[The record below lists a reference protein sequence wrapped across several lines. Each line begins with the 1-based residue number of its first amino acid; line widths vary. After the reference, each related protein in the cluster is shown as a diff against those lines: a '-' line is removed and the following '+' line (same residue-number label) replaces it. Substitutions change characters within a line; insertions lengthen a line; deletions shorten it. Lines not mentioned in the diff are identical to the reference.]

1 MKKTLLIFFI
11 FLSISCFAQFSKTHY
26 IPPLTSGTST
36 GVSPQDHYLYIST
49 PSVLD
54 VKVKVIEI
62 GGSVF
67 TRSINKNNPWIYS
80 IGSGNDTQIF
90 TPNTTIGKLSN
101 KGYIVEA
108 EDLIYT
114 SLRTNAGGYNQA
126 GGLVSK
132 GNSALG
138 KEFRIGAM
146 LNKYNTSGL
155 MNFASILAVENNTN
169 ITISNIPTSTVLTN
183 GKIITGPLSFTL
195 NKNESYVLA
204 IENNGSNFNSTN
216 IIGSLIN
223 SDKDIVVN
231 AGSFGGSN
239 YEGPNTTFST
249 GRDVGFDQ
257 IVSFEKTGKEYI
269 FIKGLGSNVLE
280 RVLLIAHKDNTKI
293 YVNGN
298 TAPIIKNA
306 GEYLVLDGSNY
317 SNNNLYVTS
326 SENIFAYQSIGG
338 TDSPANQNLFFV
350 PPINCSTPTIVD
362 NIPFIDSIGSISFGG
377 SINVVTE
384 VGATVLMNDVPIPS
398 SPITINANPGFVYY
412 SVNGLSGN
420 VSVKSTKQVYVSY
433 LGTNGTATYG
443 GYYSG
448 FDLKPEIIS
457 DKLAVSTTACIPNII
472 LKINELTSYD
482 TFQWFFNEVAI
493 PGATTNKYTPTQ
505 SGYYQ
510 VRGSILNCGSTV
522 FSDKIPVSK
531 CPDDSDNDGTNNNI
545 DIDLDNDGIINQSEA
560 FSSLI
565 NQFNPVLGTGYSGLI
580 NGSGSIIGK
589 PLYGFVSEVPAG
601 KTRTLSYTLNLN
613 QSESLNFSYISQ
625 DNASQATLVSDYM
638 NSDGDFIVR
647 VPTDKTITVTD
658 PNGQLLIDTNYDGIY
673 ESGVK
678 EFSSFEIRF
687 RLNSTTPLVPGT
699 GSFKFQTFLTNSLTF
714 SHSNLSDANNN
725 KATFAIEHIQTFDS
739 DSDGIPDLLDIDS
752 DNDGIPDTI
761 EAQGKSF
768 KVFSG
773 IDSNKNGLD
782 NVFEPGITKINTDND
797 IYNTYSVHDVLD
809 LDSDNDGIYDLV
821 ESGSNAIDA
830 NKDGVID
837 GLAASFGTNGLFDAL
852 ETSPDSGKLNYIVTD
867 TDSDGNFNY
876 IDLDSD
882 NDLCNDVTEAGFT
895 DPNFDGLLGNN
906 PITINTNGIVK
917 SGTGYT
923 IPNVNYITAAPISIT
938 TQPNVAPTCELQNA
952 TITLT
957 DNNGN
962 SYQWQIFKGGSWT
975 DIVDDATYAGATT
988 NTLSITSVESGM
1000 NRTKYRV
1007 QLNKTGN
1014 TCGLLSSETI
1024 LTVYVLPIV
1033 NNVTIIQCDDDLNAK
1048 TYFNLTVKNELI
1060 SSNFANENFT
1070 YYTSLAGANAT
1081 NLVNNVE
1088 LITTP
1093 LAFENINPQLPAPQG
1108 LMSIW
1113 ARVTNKITGCY
1124 SVAKLTLKV
1133 VATNIPVSY
1142 NIALPPVCDD
1152 FLDIDGNNNANNN
1165 KRDGIATFD
1174 LSTTKAT
1181 IEAKLPPLPSTDFY
1195 TIKYYRNQADA
1206 LAETKVITDIAN
1218 YRNIGYPNIQNIW
1231 VRVDSNIDNACY
1243 GLGPFVTLT
1252 VEALPFAN
1260 PVIIPRQCDDNQDG
1274 KFLFDTS
1281 TLETKLLQGQT
1292 ATAVSVKYFDSSDNP
1307 LKDSNGVL
1315 ITGSFPASFT
1325 TSSQTIKA
1333 VVTNNTA
1340 QKCFDETLITFI
1352 VDYKPEAFAIP
1363 AIDLTE
1369 CDDEKDPTDQN
1380 GLIDFNTST
1389 LESAILRGQIGMVV
1403 TYTLQNG
1410 TVLSTLAPTFTT
1422 GTQNV
1427 LVTVTNPLN
1436 PSCPATTI
1444 LKFVV
1449 NSLPNINSNANGDDD
1464 ELVCSN
1470 LPTFY
1475 VQLHAGVRNG
1485 TPPSNYTY
1493 QWKKDGINIAG
1504 QTQQILNVNTEGNYT
1519 VEVSTVSGCSRDR
1532 NIKVTASDIAHLDTI
1547 KIIDLVDINSITVN
1561 VTGQGQYEYS
1571 LDEPD
1576 GPFQLSNLFNNVP
1589 AGIHEVFINDKNG
1602 CGIVSQTIAVLGL
1615 PKYFTPNGDGYN
1627 DYWSVKGVNSNFNT
1641 NSIIFIYDRYG
1652 KLITKINTNSEGWDG
1667 NFNGSP
1673 LPSDDYWYT
1682 VKLEEGREAKGH
1694 FSLKR

>member
-1 MKKTLLIFFI
+1 MKKTLLILFI

-26 IPPLTSGTST
+26 IPPLTSGTSSA
-36 GVSPQDHYLYIST
+36 VAPQDHYLYIST
-49 PSVLD
+49 PSLLD

-62 GGSVF
+62 GKNVY

-90 TPNTTIGKLSN
+90 TPNTTIGKLNN

-114 SLRTNAGGYNQA
+114 SLRTNAGSYAQA

-146 LNKYNTSGL
+146 LNKYNTTGL
-155 MNFASILAVENNTN
+155 MNFASILAVENGTN
-169 ITISNIPTSTVLTN
+169 ITISNIPNGTVLTD
-183 GKIITGPLSFTL
+183 GTQFTGPLSFTL

-204 IENNGSNFNSTN
+204 MENNGSNFNSTN

-239 YEGPNTTFST
+239 YEGPITDNSR

-269 FIKGLGSNVLE
+269 FIKGLGTDVLE

-298 TAPIIKNA
+298 LTPVIKNA
-306 GEYLVLDGSNY
+306 GEYLILDGSDY

-338 TDSPANQNLFFV
+338 TVSPANQNLFFV

-362 NIPFIDSIGSISFGG
+362 NIPFIDSIGSTAFYG

-384 VGATVLMNDVPIPS
+384 TGATVLINDAPIQS

-412 SVNGLSGN
+412 SVSGLSGN
-420 VSVKSTKQVYVSY
+420 VSVKSTTQVYVSY
-433 LGTNGTATYG
+433 LGTNGFATYG

-457 DKLAVSTTACIPNII
+457 DKLTAATTACIPNVI

-493 PGATTNKYTPTQ
+493 PGATTNKYTPSQ
-505 SGYYQ
+505 PGYYQ

-531 CPDDSDNDGTNNNI
+531 CPHDSDNDGTNNNI
-545 DIDLDNDGIINQSEA
+545 DIDLDNDGITNQSEV
-560 FSSLI
+560 FISLI
-565 NQFNPVLGTGYSGLI
+565 NQSNPLLGTEYNGVIS
-580 NGSGSIIGK
+580 GSGTITGK
-589 PLYGFVSEVPAG
+589 SLYGFVSEVPAG
-601 KTRTLSYTLNLN
+601 KAKTVRYTINLN
-613 QSESLNFSYISQ
+613 QPESLIFSYISQ
-625 DNASQATLVSDYM
+625 NNANQTTLVTDYM
-638 NSDGDFIVR
+638 NSEGDFIVR

-658 PNGQLLIDTNYDGIY
+658 PTGQLLIDTNYDGIY

-678 EFSSFEIRF
+678 QFSSFEIRF
-687 RLNSTTPLVPGT
+687 RLNTTTPLIPGT
-699 GSFKFQTFLTNSLTF
+699 GSFHFQTYLTNSLTF
-714 SHSNLSDANNN
+714 SHSNLSDLNNN

-752 DNDGIPDTI
+752 DNDGIPDTV
-761 EAQGKSF
+761 EAQGKGF

-773 IDSNKNGLD
+773 IDSDKNGLD
-782 NVFEPGITKINTDND
+782 NVFEPGLIRINTDND
-797 IYNTYSVHDVLD
+797 IFNTFPVVYDQLD

-821 ESGSNAIDA
+821 ESGSNAIDS

-837 GLAASFGTNGLFDAL
+837 GLAASFGINGLFDAL

-917 SGTGYT
+917 SGSNGYT
-923 IPNVNYITAAPISIT
+923 VPNSNYITAGLIIITSQPQNKSQCVLQNVSIT
-938 TQPNVAPTCELQNA
+938 NA
-952 TITLT
+952 SNADTF
-957 DNNGN
+957 
-962 SYQWQIFKGGSWT
+962 QWQVST
-975 DIVDDATYAGATT
+975 DGILWNNIVNNSIYSNSNT
-988 NTLSITSVESGM
+988 NSLLITSVSASM
-1000 NRTKYRV
+1000 NGYQYRV
-1007 QLNKTGN
+1007 ILNKTGN
-1014 TCGLLSSETI
+1014 SCGLTSSSATLTTLALPVVANSII
-1024 LTVYVLPIV
+1024 LK
-1033 NNVTIIQCDDDLNAK
+1033 QCDDD
-1048 TYFNLTVKNELI
+1048 TDGISDFNLTQKNSFI
-1060 SSNFANENFT
+1060 STNYLNEVFSYFT
-1070 YYTSLAGANAT
+1070 TLNGANT
-1081 NLVNNVE
+1081 NDPTLK
-1088 LITTP
+1088 IGTP
-1093 LAFENINPQLPAPQG
+1093 IAFSSGSGAV
-1108 LMSIW
+1108 W
-1113 ARVTNKITGCY
+1113 ARVENSNGCFSTSKINLIV
-1124 SVAKLTLKV
+1124 S
-1133 VATNIPVSY
+1133 ATQINQTTFHK
-1142 NIALPPVCDD
+1142 NFTVCDD
-1152 FLDIDGNNNANNN
+1152 YVDTLNDD
-1165 KRDGIATFD
+1165 RDGIATFNF
-1174 LSTTKAT
+1174 SSVTAN
-1181 IEAKLPPLPSTDFY
+1181 IQAILPSPSSSY
-1195 TIKYYRNQADA
+1195 TIKYYKNEADA
-1206 LAETKVITDIAN
+1206 LAETNEITN
-1218 YRNIGYPNIQNIW
+1218 TTTYKNVGFPNQQQIW
-1231 VRVDSNIDNACY
+1231 VRVDSNLDNACF
-1243 GLGPFVTLT
+1243 GLGNYITLR
-1252 VEALPFAN
+1252 VEKLPVAHA
-1260 PVIIPRQCDDNQDG
+1260 IPSYKECDEISNDG
-1274 KFLFDTS
+1274 LFTFNTS
-1281 TLETKLLQGQT
+1281 TLQSNLLSGQT
-1292 ATAVSVKYFDSSDNP
+1292 NVTVTYLDQNNNLLPSPFPNSFATR
-1307 LKDSNGVL
+1307 
-1315 ITGSFPASFT
+1315 
-1325 TSSQTIKA
+1325 SQIIKA
-1333 VVTNNTA
+1333 RVTNNTTNTNNA
-1340 QKCFDETLITFI
+1340 IPCYDETSITFI
-1352 VDYKPEAFAIP
+1352 VDRHPVANPVVILP
-1363 AIDLTE
+1363 A
-1369 CDDEKDPTDQN
+1369 CDDAAPSDTD
-1380 GLIDFNTST
+1380 GLNKFDT
-1389 LESAILRGQIGMVV
+1389 SAIQSTILNGQVGMVV
-1403 TYTLQNG
+1403 KYYNSKG
-1410 TVLSTLAPTFTT
+1410 NSLSSPLPNPFNTA
-1422 GTQNV
+1422 TQNV
-1427 LVTVTNPLN
+1427 KVTVENPLN
-1436 PSCPATTI
+1436 TTCTEETI
-1444 LKFVV
+1444 IQFIV
-1449 NSLPNINSNANGDDD
+1449 NSFPIININANGDVD

-1475 VQLHAGVRNG
+1475 VQLHAGVQNG

-1493 QWKKDGINIAG
+1493 QWKKDGINIVG
-1504 QTQQILNVNTEGNYT
+1504 QTQEILNVNTEGNYT
-1519 VEVSTVSGCSRDR
+1519 VEVSTVSGCSRTR
-1532 NIKVTASDIAHLDTI
+1532 TIKVTASDVAHLDSI
-1547 KIIDLVDINSITVN
+1547 KIVDLTDINSITVN

-1571 LDEPD
+1571 LDETA

-1602 CGIVSQTIAVLGL
+1602 CGIVRQTIAVLGL

-1652 KLITKINTNSEGWDG
+1652 KLITKINPNSEGWDG
-1667 NFNGSP
+1667 NLNGNP
-1673 LPSDDYWYT
+1673 LPADDYWCT
-1682 VKLEEGREAKGH
+1682 VKLESGREAKGH